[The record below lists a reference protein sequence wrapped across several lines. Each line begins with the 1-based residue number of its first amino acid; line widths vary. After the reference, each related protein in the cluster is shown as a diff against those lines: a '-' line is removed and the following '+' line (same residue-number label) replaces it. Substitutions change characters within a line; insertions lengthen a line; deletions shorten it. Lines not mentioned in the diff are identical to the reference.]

1 MPARKITTWSLTAL
15 LLTATGGWFLQG
27 ARAQRQ
33 IPRTRTATGGGSI
46 LASNCRVKLLKHV
59 NLGFDRVGTIKIL
72 KLREGDMVK
81 GGELIAQLDESVA
94 RAALATAVEKAQ
106 NKIHERYAVKSLDVA
121 ENELQQAVE
130 ANRRAKMD
138 VVPDIEVRRLRLAKE
153 RSALQIEQA
162 QHDRVIAGL
171 DRDLAQAELKTF
183 FLSAPFDG
191 MVSRRLKYAGEAVRQ
206 GDPVIE
212 LVSIEKMKVEGRV
225 KLEDAIRIRRGQSVT
240 VKLAN
245 PEDGSSRLPAAFL
258 RATFRGRI
266 VYIDPGASPVGERDV
281 RVWAEVEN
289 HDGLL
294 RHGLNATMIIDR
306 ATGGKPSKASR

>member
-1 MPARKITTWSLTAL
+1 MLIRTITTWTVAAML
-15 LLTATGGWFLQG
+15 LAATGGWFLQG

-33 IPRTRTATGGGSI
+33 LPRTGTTTGSGSI

-59 NLGFDRVGTIKIL
+59 SLGFDRVGTIKL
-72 KLREGDMVK
+72 LELREGDMIK
-81 GGELIAQLDESVA
+81 SGKLIAQLDESVA
-94 RAALATAVEKAQ
+94 RAALASAIEKAQ

-121 ENELQQAVE
+121 ANELEQAEE

-138 VVPDIEVRRLRLAKE
+138 VVPDIEVRRLKLARE

-171 DRDLAQAELKTF
+171 DRDLAKAELTTY
-183 FLSAPFDG
+183 FLYAPFDG
-191 MVSRRLKYAGEAVRQ
+191 MVTRRLKYAGEAVRQ
-206 GDPVIE
+206 GDPVLE
-212 LVSIEKMKVEGRV
+212 LVSIDKMKIEGRV
-225 KLEDAIRIRRGQSVT
+225 RLGDAIRIRRGQSVT

-266 VYIDPGASPVGERDV
+266 IYIDPGASPVGERDV
-281 RVWAEVEN
+281 RVWAEVDN
-289 HDGLL
+289 RDGLL
-294 RHGLNATMIIDR
+294 RHGLNATMIID
-306 ATGGKPSKASR
+306 APGPKAPKAGR